1 MEKRKVATIKM
12 AIFRIIYTAPPT
24 VGYADTRRL
33 RLSTYS
39 GPVRARQRRTLNSAK
54 MVGGLGQEDIL
65 AWSWLCEWN
74 ISPVEKLVG
83 KSARSPS
90 FPARYNYIYFDI
102 NLIVV
107 YRLLLLPRGRTRP

>member
-1 MEKRKVATIKM
+1 M
-12 AIFRIIYTAPPT
+12 AIFRMINTAPPT

-90 FPARYNYIYFDI
+90 FSAWYNYIYFDI
-102 NLIVV
+102 NLVVV
-107 YRLLLLPRGRTRP
+107 YRLLLLPRGRARP